1 MEFINDIQSPAPCG
15 AYSHAVRSGNFL
27 FISGQV
33 PFDPA
38 TGNVVGSDI
47 SEQTTQTMKNLV
59 SILNSSGLTLDNIV
73 KTTVYLAN
81 WDDFSGFNTVYADYL
96 GAHKP
101 ARASVEVR
109 RIAKDALLEI
119 EAIAEIS

>member
-1 MEFINDIQSPAPCG
+1 MKFINDTESPAPCG
-15 AYSHAVRSGNFL
+15 AYSHAVRSGNLL

-33 PFDPA
+33 PFDPVS
-38 TGNVVGSDI
+38 GNVVGSTI
-47 SEQTTQTMKNLV
+47 TEQTTQTMNNLV
-59 SILNSSGLTLDNIV
+59 SILKSAGLGLESVV

-81 WDDFSGFNTVYADYL
+81 WDDFSSFNAVYADFL
-96 GAHKP
+96 GEHKP

-119 EAIAEIS
+119 EAIAEFF